1 MVVPIFL
8 NCFSQLAPN
17 NNNIAVVSAPVPE
30 VNLTAI
36 SNEQPKPVKRPF
48 GNRRKRS
55 FLEDS
60 ETEED

>member
-1 MVVPIFL
+1 
-8 NCFSQLAPN
+8 
-17 NNNIAVVSAPVPE
+17 VVSAPVPE